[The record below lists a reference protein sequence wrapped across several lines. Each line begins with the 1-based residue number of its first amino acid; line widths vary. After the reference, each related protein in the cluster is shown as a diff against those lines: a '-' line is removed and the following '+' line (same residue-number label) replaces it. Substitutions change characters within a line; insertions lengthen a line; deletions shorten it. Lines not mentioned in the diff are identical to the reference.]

1 MAESD
6 PDRITLIL
14 PQERDFHRVAHL
26 VLGGLAV
33 RLELTIE
40 TLEDMQ
46 VALGAILDRASADE
60 QVTITMWLRD
70 GVLETEVEPVE
81 LLAELDVEPDDER
94 LDLARV
100 LRAVVDDVEYEASSV
115 RLTKRLHA

>member
-1 MAESD
+1 MAEGG
-6 PDRITLIL
+6 PDRITLVL
-14 PQERDFHRVAHL
+14 PRERDFHRVAHL
-26 VLGGLAV
+26 VLGGLAI

-81 LLAELDVEPDDER
+81 LLAELDAEPDDER